1 MRFSY
6 YTIYLAATGLMYA
19 SVRPNK
25 DPRWVATP
33 LENGSR
39 DQGKRSKG
47 IHKDI
52 FIYFQV

>member
-47 IHKDI
+47 IHKYI
-52 FIYFQV
+52 FIYA